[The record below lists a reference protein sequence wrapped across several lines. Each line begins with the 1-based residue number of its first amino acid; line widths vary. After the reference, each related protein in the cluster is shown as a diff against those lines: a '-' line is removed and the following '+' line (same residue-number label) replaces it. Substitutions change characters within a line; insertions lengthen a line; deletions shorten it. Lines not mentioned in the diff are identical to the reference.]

1 MYSIKFQR
9 MKVRVQN
16 YQAIKDATLTVERL
30 TVLKGSSNNGKS
42 SLLKAIYAATHN
54 RFRSGCVRWGEDSAV
69 IVLQY
74 TGEKNVLRVERS
86 ALGASP
92 KVRLGNKQDG
102 YLKFDKMNRDVPTEI
117 RKYNNFGEVRLSPTE
132 SLDLNFSNQFAEPL
146 MVRFSN
152 KKIVD
157 ILSHSKATQDAESA
171 RKYIVERNA
180 ELRGELSS
188 TDAALATTKEQLGE
202 CQKKLQA
209 FHAIKRVESLYA
221 EIEENSIKLDL
232 YEQLISQAEKIKA
245 CRENIEKSS
254 RILEEARSLKELEG
268 KVEGFQSLYS
278 QIGQIK
284 RSQLAVQKA
293 EVIVKVA
300 MKVAIVP
307 LEGLRDLRDNLKA
320 VKKASSCLV
329 ESEQLLQ
336 KIRELKELEVRKE
349 NLYTLMS
356 MLSLKKPVRREAIIA
371 RYHHMDSIKTKLSTV
386 VYLLS
391 ALETKNLVQSAYGK
405 AVEVNENRVC
415 PICGAKL

>member
-1 MYSIKFQR
+1 
-9 MKVRVQN
+9 MKIRVQN

-69 IVLQY
+69 VALQY

-102 YLKFDKMNRDVPTEI
+102 YIKFDKMNRDVPTEI

-209 FHAIKRVESLYA
+209 FHAAKRVKSLYE
-221 EIEENSIKLDL
+221 EIEESSTKLAL
-232 YEQLISQAEKIKA
+232 YEQLILQAEKIRA
-245 CRENIEKSS
+245 CGENIEKASKV
-254 RILEEARSLKELEG
+254 LEVAKSVRDLED
-268 KVEGFQSLYS
+268 KAENLQALRA
-278 QIGQIK
+278 QIEQIK
-284 RSQLAVQKA
+284 RSRSAVRRA
-293 EVIVKVA
+293 EVIVDLAK
-300 MKVAIVP
+300 KVAIVP
-307 LEGLRDLRDNLKA
+307 LEGFLDLRDSLKVA
-320 VKKASSCLV
+320 KKSSLCLV
-329 ESEQLLQ
+329 RSECLLQ
-336 KIRELKELEVRKE
+336 KARELKELEVRKE
-349 NLYTLMS
+349 NLYTLLS
-356 MLSLKKPVRREAIIA
+356 MLSLKAPVKKEAIIA
-371 RYHHMDSIKTKLSTV
+371 HYRCIDNAKTKLSV
-386 VYLLS
+386 VVHLLS
-391 ALETKNLVQSAYGK
+391 ALENKNLVQSAYDK

-415 PICGAKL
+415 PICGSKL